1 MLVVCSHR
9 AVRDVV
15 VGRDTSELRTLEYTR
30 TTIVFDQAGL
40 FEQGGRSV
48 NQIRCSIGARIS

>member
-30 TTIVFDQAGL
+30 STIVFDQAGL

-48 NQIRCSIGARIS
+48 N

>member
-1 MLVVCSHR
+1 
-9 AVRDVV
+9 

-30 TTIVFDQAGL
+30 STIVFDQAGL

-48 NQIRCSIGARIS
+48 N